1 MTVLYIEHLSGPHRP
16 TVIRVRNVCDTASGL
31 KGRFELDR
39 LILIPHCDH
48 LLPRPNTSTL
58 ALLCKAS
65 FLQHIA
71 MLIINSSGSNE
82 GENVGERVGV
92 EQSGVC
98 EGE

>member
-1 MTVLYIEHLSGPHRP
+1 
-16 TVIRVRNVCDTASGL
+16 
-31 KGRFELDR
+31 
-39 LILIPHCDH
+39 
-48 LLPRPNTSTL
+48 
-58 ALLCKAS
+58 
-65 FLQHIA
+65 